1 MNIVSAILFLVEN
14 KYNKVDGSKNIVLVT
29 LVKRYEL
36 LEYFLFE
43 QGVEI
48 FVGDGG
54 DFGGVAGFGLE
65 ADKFVGLVY
74 VGLHAFEKRVGDFHA
89 LGCASGGEHHLVVDN
104 RQIGIQTVD
113 CGFDFGD
120 IIVDAVGNLDC
131 GYILAQHLTAAAHVD
146 GVDYFLKVRAVDVDV
161 QVFAHYAFGQSRSAV
176 GQVEV
181 NVGGIGGDVGVCGG
195 RGVDCVASA
204 ASGKRQDGGEGHGEK
219 CL

>member
-1 MNIVSAILFLVEN
+1 MFCALIMAGGKGTRLYPYTKILPKALIPIGEIPISERIMHNFSSYGCTRFFMVVNHKKNMIQAYFDSAASEYDITYVEEDRPLGTGGGLYLLENEMKQDFFLVN
-14 KYNKVDGSKNIVLVT
+14 
-29 LVKRYEL
+29 
-36 LEYFLFE
+36 
-43 QGVEI
+43 
-48 FVGDGG
+48 
-54 DFGGVAGFGLE
+54 
-65 ADKFVGLVY
+65 
-74 VGLHAFEKRVGDFHA
+74 
-89 LGCASGGEHHLVVDN
+89 C
-104 RQIGIQTVD
+104 
-113 CGFDFGD
+113 D